1 LERGIHSARFDPR
14 SGRNGET
21 AKPKEMPK
29 IIRLLRATGIW
40 APVAVLIFHEFVSVK
55 GYRSQI
61 DWINHFSGGLAFSYF
76 AWKNIPF
83 VTRWTGNPTLTGRLA
98 VTFLAG
104 CSAAIC
110 WEIAE
115 FSSDTFLGTHIQQ
128 SLQETMVDEI
138 NGVLG
143 TITTSFLGIR
153 ECRRQRNVARNL

>member
-1 LERGIHSARFDPR
+1 
-14 SGRNGET
+14 
-21 AKPKEMPK
+21 MP
-29 IIRLLRATGIW
+29 
-40 APVAVLIFHEFVSVK
+40 
-55 GYRSQI
+55 
-61 DWINHFSGGLAFSYF
+61 
-76 AWKNIPF
+76 
-83 VTRWTGNPTLTGRLA
+83 GRLA

-143 TITTSFLGIR
+143 TITTTSFLGIR
-153 ECRRQRNVARNL
+153 ECRRQRRVS